1 MSETAVPTLDE
12 LAAAPERAGDLPVQ
26 IVAALLVKLVGIQT
40 TLLGRLIV
48 GSASESTTRSPGIL
62 LTIEEVAK
70 RLDIEKDFAY
80 ELARRGELPV
90 IRVGKKYLR
99 VAPAALEKCL
109 SQWRV
114 DGGLSMQYSRRRKRG
129 RGDRRGTTSDSE
141 AIRMDA
147 GPTG

>member
-1 MSETAVPTLDE
+1 MSEPPVPTLDE
-12 LAAAPERAGDLPVQ
+12 LAATPERAEDLPVQ
-26 IVAALLVKLVGIQT
+26 IVAALLVKLVGVQT
-40 TLLGRLIV
+40 TLLGRLI
-48 GSASESTTRSPGIL
+48 GSSAAESANNSPEKL

-114 DGGLSMQYSRRRKRG
+114 DGGLASVYSRARKRG
-129 RGDRRGTTSDSE
+129 
-141 AIRMDA
+141 
-147 GPTG
+147 